1 MAFSTAH
8 TFYGEF
14 DGEDVDSLRKKFNYN
29 RTTKQARLNVID
41 EMLNDTDF
49 FLDYFEHSFK
59 VNINTG
65 EALSEDND
73 VCKLVQSMTNY
84 LLNCDEEKDFRKTE
98 RDEANYIVDM
108 LYFSKKI
115 DKEDERNGFHEN
127 GEVKSTIRH
136 ETNVKKVAPFSV
148 NGKDLKE
155 DSVCGEILREYHS
168 YYKDMKQLS
177 QTPNRRYVATRQMG
191 LIKEDMLYTKL
202 GLKKCFGEQFNP
214 QEMGNKEAIDLIDFG
229 EQLHVRRLISSF
241 NFDGHITFENE
252 MSLLYYDFEQLVLE
266 MSAKDLFTSLQ
277 GYVLF
282 GSLYGLKNKEM
293 QEFLDSSKQL
303 ISKTLDVVAKKVST
317 YYRKN
322 K

>member
-1 MAFSTAH
+1 
-8 TFYGEF
+8 
-14 DGEDVDSLRKKFNYN
+14 
-29 RTTKQARLNVID
+29 
-41 EMLNDTDF
+41 
-49 FLDYFEHSFK
+49 
-59 VNINTG
+59 
-65 EALSEDND
+65 
-73 VCKLVQSMTNY
+73 
-84 LLNCDEEKDFRKTE
+84 
-98 RDEANYIVDM
+98 
-108 LYFSKKI
+108 
-115 DKEDERNGFHEN
+115 
-127 GEVKSTIRH
+127 
-136 ETNVKKVAPFSV
+136 
-148 NGKDLKE
+148 
-155 DSVCGEILREYHS
+155 
-168 YYKDMKQLS
+168 MKQLS